1 LNSYLTT
8 AIEEYNIVNAT
19 FRKQD
24 VAAVFSS
31 VYGSSQ
37 IGVDVALDYL
47 TKNVKRIHE

>member
-24 VAAVFSS
+24 VTAVFAS

-37 IGVDVALDYL
+37 VGVSAALDYL
-47 TKNVKRIHE
+47 TEDIKVIHD